1 MYSIADLEAFTAV
14 ARFHGVSHAARA
26 LGISPATV
34 SHRIS
39 KLEHALCITL
49 FYRTSRALSLT
60 DEGRIFFDRID
71 AILTDLRQAE
81 RDAGGGTTQLRGHL
95 RVTMSPWIL
104 SRFIMP
110 KLAGIRQAHPDLTL
124 EFLAVDRM
132 VSLAEEGQDCAIRV
146 GKLADSALRAQKLCN
161 NDRLICANPDFLS
174 RYGMPET
181 FENLADAPW
190 VSLPWQQRVDVTDA
204 AGRKRTIRLARNVE
218 VSSSDALTEGA
229 VHGLGLAIK
238 SRLAIKRELDEGIL
252 VEVLP
257 GRLHAPEAPV
267 WFVYPAEGRTGRKLK
282 MFKDLAVE
290 SFSAI

>member
-14 ARFHGVSHAARA
+14 ARFHGVSQAART

-39 KLEHALCITL
+39 KLEHALRITL

-60 DEGRIFFDRID
+60 DEGRIFFERVDV
-71 AILTDLRQAE
+71 ILADLRQAE
-81 RDAGGGTTQLRGHL
+81 QDAGSGTTQLRGHL

-110 KLAGIRQAHPDLTL
+110 RLTDIRQAHPDLTL

-146 GKLADSALRAQKLCN
+146 GQMADSALRAQKLCN
-161 NDRLICANPDFLS
+161 NDRLICASPDYLERF
-174 RYGMPET
+174 GAPET
-181 FENLADAPW
+181 FEDLADAPW
-190 VSLPWQQRVDVTDA
+190 VSLPWQQRIDVTDA

-218 VSSSDALTEGA
+218 VSSSDAPTDGA
-229 VHGLGLAIK
+229 ANGLGLAIK

-257 GRLHAPEAPV
+257 DRLHSPEAPV
-267 WFVYPAEGRTGRKLK
+267 WFVYPAEVKNGRKLE
-282 MFKDLAVE
+282 MFKDVAIGA
-290 SFSAI
+290 FSDM